1 MRPPTNSQ
9 IDLYFGLCL
18 DFWGCNDLV
27 HGFIDQLWPTYYW
40 RVSVSLQKRSL
51 PHWCCRITPAHRANS
66 ELEMWLII
74 PSLHHWIRK
83 VTVTATVPAAFQQ
96 WRPPT
101 KSSGCG
107 GLLDRLRRKASNW
120 YLGKWAT
127 KPAHH
132 WHFHG
137 CMVWRHICILAGQD
151 WFECFGRHVPE
162 KCLDWRFLH
171 NMFPIL

>member
-1 MRPPTNSQ
+1 MTN
-9 IDLYFGLCL
+9 LLLACL
-18 DFWGCNDLV
+18 SFFAKEVFASLV
-27 HGFIDQLWPTYYW
+27 LSDYTGASCQWWTGDVAHHPELAPLDSESYGHGDSTG
-40 RVSVSLQKRSL
+40 SL
-51 PHWCCRITPAHRANS
+51 PTMAS
-66 ELEMWLII
+66 
-74 PSLHHWIRK
+74 
-83 VTVTATVPAAFQQ
+83 
-96 WRPPT
+96 PT

-151 WFECFGRHVPE
+151 WFECFGRPCPRE
-162 KCLDWRFLH
+162 
-171 NMFPIL
+171 MFGLKISTQYVSHLVVYIYIYSGFNIA